1 MNPTHSDA
9 HWMTM
14 ALGLALRGRGA
25 VEPNPMVGC
34 VLVRDGELLAQ
45 GYHRKFGGPHAEI
58 DALQQLPDREL
69 ARGATAYVTL
79 EPCCH
84 TGKTPPCTRALIEA
98 GLARVVVPLLDP
110 FPRVAGGGLREL
122 QEAGIRVDVG
132 VEADAGHHLLAP
144 YLKRIT
150 RRRPWVIAK
159 WAMTLDGR
167 IATVTGDSQWISGQ
181 LSRDEVHRT
190 RAKVDAILVGGGT
203 ALADNPTLTP
213 RLHRNFEQP
222 ELNAPELDAEEG
234 NTPSSVDPG
243 EPKRG
248 SLDPMPFRR
257 PPLRIV
263 LAGRRIPTV
272 DCNLIRTLD
281 EAPLLIVVPKSAT
294 PEPLVPLVR
303 AGAKVYRCCTDDPI
317 GIVDD
322 LMEELGKRQMT
333 YLLVEG
339 GGSVLGSFA
348 GAGEIDEAHVYIGPK
363 LVGGHAA
370 PGPVGGNGLEKL
382 AHAPDWQI
390 ESVCR
395 FDDDVRIIA
404 RKKLAPLPTP

>member
-1 MNPTHSDA
+1 
-9 HWMTM
+9 M

-45 GYHRKFGGPHAEI
+45 GYHRRFGGPHAEI

-98 GLARVVVPLLDP
+98 GLARVVVPLSDP
-110 FPRVAGGGLREL
+110 FPHVAGGGLREL

-132 VEADAGHHLLAP
+132 VEADAAHHLLAP
-144 YLKRIT
+144 YLKRVT

-190 RAKVDAILVGGGT
+190 RAKVNAILVGGGT

-213 RLHRNFEQP
+213 RPHRNVEQ
-222 ELNAPELDAEEG
+222 AELD
-234 NTPSSVDPG
+234 PQ
-243 EPKRG
+243 EPN
-248 SLDPMPFRR
+248 LDNLEPAFFRR

-263 LAGRRIPTV
+263 LAGRRIPPV
-272 DCNLIRTLD
+272 DCNLVRTLD

-294 PEPLVPLVR
+294 PEPLVPLVK
-303 AGAKVYRCCTDDPI
+303 AGAKVFRCYTDDPV
-317 GIVDD
+317 GIVND
-322 LMEELGKRQMT
+322 LLEELGKRQMT
-333 YLLVEG
+333 HLLVEG

-348 GAGEIDEAHVYIGPK
+348 AAGEIDETHVYIGPK

-370 PGPVGGNGLEKL
+370 PGPVGGNGIEKL

>member
-45 GYHRKFGGPHAEI
+45 GYHRRFGGPHAEI

-98 GLARVVVPLLDP
+98 GLARVVVPIRDP

-122 QEAGIRVDVG
+122 EEAGIRVDVG
-132 VEADAGHHLLAP
+132 VEADAAQHLLAP
-144 YLKRIT
+144 YLKRVT

-213 RLHRNFEQP
+213 RLPQNVDHAEPDTQ
-222 ELNAPELDAEEG
+222 ELNID
-234 NTPSSVDPG
+234 N
-243 EPKRG
+243 
-248 SLDPMPFRR
+248 LDPTMFRR

-263 LAGRRIPTV
+263 LAGKRIPSV
-272 DCNLIRTLD
+272 DCNLMRTLD
-281 EAPLLIVVPKSAT
+281 QAPLLIVVPKSAT
-294 PEPLVPLVR
+294 PEPLVPLVT
-303 AGAKVYRCCTDDPI
+303 AGAKVFRCYTDDRI
-317 GIVDD
+317 GMVND
-322 LMEELGKRQMT
+322 LLDELGLRQMT

-348 GAGEIDEAHVYIGPK
+348 AAGEIDETHVYIGPK
-363 LVGGHAA
+363 VVGGHAA
-370 PGPVGGNGLEKL
+370 PGPVGGNGIEKL
-382 AHAPDWQI
+382 AQAPDWQI

-395 FDDDVRIIA
+395 FDDDVRVIA